1 MTEFQ
6 ESMRQVT
13 PTEWQQRAAQQL
25 LDEWLSAGRKAGIKD
40 KVTIMTAAANLVA
53 YLLCQCDNLLA
64 VEEQMDAF
72 ADNVREIVMSHYLEK
87 Y

>member
-6 ESMRQVT
+6 RSMRQAT
-13 PTEWQQRAAQQL
+13 PIERQQHAAQQL
-25 LDEWLSAGRKAGIKD
+25 LDEWLAVGRETGIKD

-53 YLLCQCDNLLA
+53 YLLCQCDNLLV
-64 VEEQMDAF
+64 VEEEVDTF
-72 ADNVREIVMSHYLEK
+72 IDNVREIVMSHYLEK